1 MQINIPKISNQVYNQ
16 DILDILINKYAYIG
30 PQWTVYQM
38 EWINDFYQS
47 FKDHDKFLIIIYLTK
62 KTLDFYSRNFTKIS
76 YESFYSKDA
85 FEIEKFNII
94 EIASQINIPKESA
107 RRKIIELEKSG
118 VILRSK
124 KKIIINRSAFLFIK
138 PITSIKNMS
147 RFLSILSK
155 MLVNEKIL
163 SKPLSSAEIE
173 KVIKDNFSYIWKIY
187 YELQIPMIVNYKKLF
202 GDIESFVIYGTC
214 LVNQHYLNSK
224 KINVANVNR
233 NKFIR
238 TTYSNNKM
246 QGLNAMSISDITG
259 IPRTT
264 VVRKLK
270 VLVMQKKITID
281 NKKYYRITGAFV
293 KKLKPLQSVV
303 LKKLANFSTHIYNLA
318 IL

>member
-259 IPRTT
+259 IPRAT